1 MSELLKYAIIV
12 LIPAMVQL
20 AILFLTENRFRPL
33 RFAIPILAV
42 IAGVVCCLVGILSAN
57 GMWAALYWLAVV
69 LVMLGLGLVLSGW
82 GLAWF
87 VYYLINLI
95 KRKASGTL

>member
-33 RFAIPILAV
+33 RFAIPVLTV